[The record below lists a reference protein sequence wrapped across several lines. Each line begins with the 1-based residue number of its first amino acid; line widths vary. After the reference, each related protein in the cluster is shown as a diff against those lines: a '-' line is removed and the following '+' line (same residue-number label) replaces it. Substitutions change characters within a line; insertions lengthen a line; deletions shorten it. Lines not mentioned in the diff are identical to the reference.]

1 MISWFQAFAFKW
13 VNLYY
18 RCLEGTPQFRV
29 TAEFMSSGPVVV
41 AVLSKVDAV
50 NAWRELIGPADPNVA
65 RDTSPGSLRAQLGVD
80 ALLAFFFEAV
90 LSSADEPA
98 KVASHLSSHAPAA
111 WSKWPS
117 WKACTRH
124 HRFLGGR
131 FPLPSCSPLPGGAVE
146 PQSCDLNSPIASRTI
161 PQCVYACVCVPRC

>member
-1 MISWFQAFAFKW
+1 
-13 VNLYY
+13 LYY

-80 ALLAFFFEAV
+80 ALRNV
-90 LSSADEPA
+90 
-98 KVASHLSSHAPAA
+98 VH
-111 WSKWPS
+111 
-117 WKACTRH
+117 
-124 HRFLGGR
+124 GR
-131 FPLPSCSPLPGGAVE
+131 GAIRTDCSYTGLRYE
-146 PQSCDLNSPIASRTI
+146 
-161 PQCVYACVCVPRC
+161 